1 VKFLPLVWAG
11 LMRKRVRT
19 ALAMVSVAIAF
30 WLYGTLDSVTA
41 AFDDALIAMTSD
53 VRLRTQSRQNVRAG
67 LPLAH
72 RSRIEA
78 VPGVRDVGLVAFVG
92 GYYQEPVNFIEVSA
106 IDIERVDAGGSFDV
120 DPAHVEAMRRVR
132 TGAIIGPEL
141 VRLYG
146 WKIDDRV
153 TVRSPVWA
161 KEDGTNDWTFDIV
174 GVYGIPDGAFP
185 ADGNFWIN
193 YDYFD
198 EERVFAKG
206 AVTFYTL
213 RVHDADRAAAIA
225 AEIDALFANSADETL
240 TQSERDFFNAQIER
254 VGNIGLI
261 VNSIIGAVLFA
272 LLFVTGNTM
281 MQSIRERIPELA
293 VLKTY
298 GFSNLAVNLLI
309 FAESALLCVTAAVV
323 GLVTAALLFPTMFD
337 AMGVAPI
344 PMQQSVFLGG
354 VALAVAMAA
363 VSAWLPTWRAQRLNV
378 VDALA
383 GR

>member
-354 VALAVAMAA
+354 VALAIAMAA

>member
-11 LMRKRVRT
+11 LWRKRART
-19 ALAMVSVAIAF
+19 VLAMISVAIAF
-30 WLYGTLDSVTA
+30 WLYGTLDGVTA
-41 AFDDALIAMTSD
+41 AFGDALVAMTD
-53 VRLRTQSRQNVRAG
+53 AARLRTQSRVNVRAG

-72 RSRIEA
+72 RAQIER
-78 VPGVRDVGLVAFVG
+78 VPGVRDVGLVTFVG
-92 GYYQEPVNFIEVSA
+92 GYYLDSVEFVEVAA
-106 IDIERVDAGGSFDV
+106 IDITRIDAGGSFDV
-120 DPAHVEAMRRVR
+120 DPAYVEQMRRVR
-132 TGAIIGPEL
+132 TGAVIGPEL
-141 VRLYG
+141 VRRYG
-146 WKIDDRV
+146 WKIGDRV
-153 TVRSPVWA
+153 TVRSPMWA
-161 KEDGTNDWTFDIV
+161 KADGSNDWAFDIV
-174 GVYGIPDGAFP
+174 GVYGIPEGAFP

-198 EERVFAKG
+198 EERQFAKG
-206 AVTFYTL
+206 TVTFYTL
-213 RVHDADRAAAIA
+213 RVHDSDRAAAIG

-240 TQSERDFFNAQIER
+240 TQSERDFFGAQIER
-254 VGNIGLI
+254 VGNIGFI

-281 MQSIRERIPELA
+281 MQSIRERVPEFA

-298 GFSNLAVNLLI
+298 GFSNTAVNLLV

-323 GLVTAALLFPTMFD
+323 GLSVAAVLFPTMFD
-337 AMGVAPI
+337 MMGVAPI
-344 PMQQSVFLGG
+344 PIEKSTLVGG
-354 VALAVAMAA
+354 VGVAIGLAA

>member
-1 VKFLPLVWAG
+1 MKFLPLIWAG
-11 LMRKRVRT
+11 LWRKRVRT
-19 ALAMVSVAIAF
+19 VLAMISVAIAF
-30 WLYGTLDSVTA
+30 WLYGTLDAVTVS
-41 AFDDALIAMTSD
+41 FDDALIAMTSE

-67 LPLAH
+67 LPLAY
-72 RSRIEA
+72 RPRIEA
-78 VPGVRDVGLVAFVG
+78 VPGVRDVGFVTFVG
-92 GYYQEPVNFIEVSA
+92 GLYQESVDFIEVSA

-120 DPAHVEAMRRVR
+120 DPAYVEAMRRLR
-132 TGAIIGPEL
+132 TGAVIGPEL
-141 VRLYG
+141 VRRYG
-146 WKIDDRV
+146 WKIGDRV
-153 TVRSPVWA
+153 TVRSPMWA
-161 KEDGTNDWTFDIV
+161 KVDGSNDWTFDIV
-174 GVYGIPDGAFP
+174 GIYGIPEGAFP

-198 EERVFAKG
+198 AERAFAKG
-206 AVTFYTL
+206 TVTFYTL
-213 RVHDADRAAAIA
+213 RVNDADRAAEIA

-240 TQSERDFFNAQIER
+240 TQSERDFFGAQIER
-254 VGNIGLI
+254 VGNIGFI

-298 GFSNLAVNLLI
+298 GFSNLAVNLLV
-309 FAESALLCVTAAVV
+309 FAESALLCVTAAIV

-344 PMQQSVFLGG
+344 PMEKGVLVSG
-354 VALAVAMAA
+354 VAIALAMAA
-363 VSAWLPTWRAQRLNV
+363 VSAWLPTWRAQRLNI

>member
-1 VKFLPLVWAG
+1 
-11 LMRKRVRT
+11 MRKRVRT

>member
-11 LMRKRVRT
+11 LWRKRVRT
-19 ALAMVSVAIAF
+19 VLAMISVAIAF
-30 WLYGTLDSVTA
+30 WLYGTLDGVTA
-41 AFDDALIAMTSD
+41 AFDDALIAMTSE

-72 RSRIEA
+72 RARIES
-78 VPGVRDVGLVAFVG
+78 VSGVRDVGLIAFVG
-92 GYYQEPVNFIEVSA
+92 GYYREPVEFIEVSA

-120 DPAHVEAMRRVR
+120 DPAHVEAMRRLR
-132 TGAIIGPEL
+132 TGAVIGPEL
-141 VRLYG
+141 VRRYG
-146 WKIDDRV
+146 WKIGDRV

-161 KEDGTNDWTFDIV
+161 KEDGSNDWTFDIV
-174 GVYGIPDGAFP
+174 GVYDIPESAFP

-206 AVTFYTL
+206 TVTFYTL

-240 TQSERDFFNAQIER
+240 TQSERDFFGGQIER
-254 VGNIGLI
+254 IGNIGFI

-298 GFSNLAVNLLI
+298 GFSNLAVTLLV
-309 FAESALLCVTAAVV
+309 FAESALLCVTAAIV
-323 GLVTAALLFPTMFD
+323 GLVTAAALFPTMFD

-344 PMQQSVFLGG
+344 PMQKSVLVGG
-354 VALAVAMAA
+354 VALAVTMAA

>member
-1 VKFLPLVWAG
+1 MKFLPLVWAG

-19 ALAMVSVAIAF
+19 VLAMISVAIAF
-30 WLYGTLDSVTA
+30 WLYGTLDGVTA
-41 AFDDALIAMTSD
+41 AFDDALIAMTSE

-72 RSRIEA
+72 RARIEA
-78 VPGVRDVGLVAFVG
+78 VPGVRDVGFVTFVG
-92 GYYQEPVNFIEVSA
+92 GLYQDSVDFIEVSA
-106 IDIERVDAGGSFDV
+106 IDIERVGD
-120 DPAHVEAMRRVR
+120 
-132 TGAIIGPEL
+132 IG
-141 VRLYG
+141 
-146 WKIDDRV
+146 
-153 TVRSPVWA
+153 
-161 KEDGTNDWTFDIV
+161 F
-174 GVYGIPDGAFP
+174 
-185 ADGNFWIN
+185 
-193 YDYFD
+193 
-198 EERVFAKG
+198 
-206 AVTFYTL
+206 
-213 RVHDADRAAAIA
+213 
-225 AEIDALFANSADETL
+225 
-240 TQSERDFFNAQIER
+240 
-254 VGNIGLI
+254 I

-298 GFSNLAVNLLI
+298 GFSNLAVNLLV

-344 PMQQSVFLGG
+344 PMEKSVLVGG

>member
-1 VKFLPLVWAG
+1 VKFFPLVWAG
-11 LMRKRVRT
+11 LWRKRVRT
-19 ALAMVSVAIAF
+19 ALAMISVAIAF
-30 WLYGTLDSVTA
+30 WLYGTLDGVTA
-41 AFDDALIAMTSD
+41 AFDDALTAMTSD
-53 VRLRTQSRQNVRAG
+53 VRLRTQSKQNVRAG
-67 LPLAH
+67 LPLAY
-72 RSRIEA
+72 RPRIEA
-78 VPGVRDVGLVAFVG
+78 VPGVRDVGFVTFVG
-92 GYYQEPVNFIEVSA
+92 GLYQESVDFIEVSA

-120 DPAHVEAMRRVR
+120 DPAYVEAMRRLR
-132 TGAIIGPEL
+132 TGAVIGPEL
-141 VRLYG
+141 VRRYG
-146 WKIDDRV
+146 WRIGDRV
-153 TVRSPVWA
+153 TVRSPMWA
-161 KEDGTNDWTFDIV
+161 KVDGSNDWTFDIV
-174 GVYGIPDGAFP
+174 GIYGIPEGAFP

-198 EERVFAKG
+198 AERAFAKG
-206 AVTFYTL
+206 TVTFYTL
-213 RVHDADRAAAIA
+213 RVNDADRAAEIA

-240 TQSERDFFNAQIER
+240 TQSERDFFGAQIER
-254 VGNIGLI
+254 VGNIGFI

-298 GFSNLAVNLLI
+298 GFSNLAVNLLV
-309 FAESALLCVTAAVV
+309 FAESALLCVTAAIV

-344 PMQQSVFLGG
+344 PMEKGVLVSG
-354 VALAVAMAA
+354 VAIALAMAA
-363 VSAWLPTWRAQRLNV
+363 VSAWLPTWRAQRLNI

>member
-1 VKFLPLVWAG
+1 MKFFPLVWAG
-11 LMRKRVRT
+11 LWRKRVRT
-19 ALAMVSVAIAF
+19 ALAMISVAIAF
-30 WLYGTLDSVTA
+30 WLYGTLDGVTA
-41 AFDDALIAMTSD
+41 AFDDALTAMTSD
-53 VRLRTQSRQNVRAG
+53 VRLRTQSKQNVRAG
-67 LPLAH
+67 LPLAY
-72 RSRIEA
+72 RPRIEA
-78 VPGVRDVGLVAFVG
+78 VPGVRDVGFVTFVG
-92 GYYQEPVNFIEVSA
+92 GLYQESVDFIEVSA

-120 DPAHVEAMRRVR
+120 DPAYVEAMRRLR
-132 TGAIIGPEL
+132 TGAVIGPEL
-141 VRLYG
+141 VRRYG
-146 WKIDDRV
+146 WKIGDRV
-153 TVRSPVWA
+153 TVRSPMWA
-161 KEDGTNDWTFDIV
+161 KVDGSNDWTFDIV
-174 GVYGIPDGAFP
+174 GIYGIPEGAFP

-198 EERVFAKG
+198 AERAFAKG
-206 AVTFYTL
+206 TVTFYTL
-213 RVHDADRAAAIA
+213 RVNDADRAAEIA

-240 TQSERDFFNAQIER
+240 TQSERDFFGAQIER
-254 VGNIGLI
+254 VGNIGFI

-298 GFSNLAVNLLI
+298 GFSNLAVNLLV
-309 FAESALLCVTAAVV
+309 FAESALLCVTAAIV

-344 PMQQSVFLGG
+344 PMEKGVLVSG
-354 VALAVAMAA
+354 VAIALAMAA

>member
-1 VKFLPLVWAG
+1 VKFLPLVCAG
-11 LMRKRVRT
+11 LWRKPVRT
-19 ALAMVSVAIAF
+19 VLAMISVAIAF
-30 WLYGTLDSVTA
+30 WLYGTLDGVTA
-41 AFDDALIAMTSD
+41 AFDDALIAMTSE
-53 VRLRTQSRQNVRAG
+53 VRLRTQSRQSVRAG

-72 RSRIEA
+72 RARIEA

-92 GYYQEPVNFIEVSA
+92 GYYRESVESIEVSA

-120 DPAHVEAMRRVR
+120 DAAQAQAMRRLR
-132 TGAIIGPEL
+132 TGAIVGPEL
-141 VRLYG
+141 AQRYG
-146 WKIDDRV
+146 WKIGDRV
-153 TVRSPVWA
+153 TVRSPMWA
-161 KEDGTNDWTFDIV
+161 KEDGSNDWTFDIV
-174 GVYGIPDGAFP
+174 GIYGIPEGAFP

-198 EERVFAKG
+198 EERAFAKG
-206 AVTFYTL
+206 TVTFYTL
-213 RVHDADRAAAIA
+213 RAHDADRAAAVA

-240 TQSERDFFNAQIER
+240 TQSERDFFGSQIER
-254 VGNIGLI
+254 IGNIGFI

-298 GFSNLAVNLLI
+298 GFSDLAVNLLV

-344 PMQQSVFLGG
+344 PMEKSVLVGG
-354 VALAVAMAA
+354 VALAFAMAA
-363 VSAWLPTWRAQRLNV
+363 ASAWLPTWRAQRLNV